1 LAVAVIAV
9 FILAVGGI
17 YIANRQEPEV
27 EPVESEPSLD
37 ELQQPVEAH
46 SLPIAAVIDGIA
58 EDTGEPVP
66 EYSVSNGELRLVI
79 DIDFL
84 DRIDATYELTIQDFG
99 GEELW
104 RLLIP
109 NVYIEKGQLPV
120 RLDTNVFS
128 PGEYRIE
135 IMQRE
140 ADDLTTVVA
149 ESTFRLVE

>member
-84 DRIDATYELTIQDFG
+84 DRIDATYEL
-99 GEELW
+99 
-104 RLLIP
+104 
-109 NVYIEKGQLPV
+109 
-120 RLDTNVFS
+120 
-128 PGEYRIE
+128 
-135 IMQRE
+135 
-140 ADDLTTVVA
+140 
-149 ESTFRLVE
+149 